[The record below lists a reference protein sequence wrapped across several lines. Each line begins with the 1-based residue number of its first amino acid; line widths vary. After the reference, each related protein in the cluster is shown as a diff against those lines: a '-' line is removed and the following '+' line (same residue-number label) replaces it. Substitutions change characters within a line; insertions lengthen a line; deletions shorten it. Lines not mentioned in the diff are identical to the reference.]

1 MEMAIV
7 TAVTD
12 PGVLADFP
20 HFPNTAR
27 VKNNI
32 VALWLCRVY
41 QVCLAATAPTFAS
54 KTRSNFRLERD
65 QAALRTGPRRQPS
78 SVSSTICHRSI
89 RYHWGGMRREQPG
102 LSLLQQHGGL
112 SSRLAAADL
121 YGMYVIIG
129 FCGVVLLRGF
139 FILRSPFPRS
149 SPSLTHPRDRYI
161 ISNRFFRSQ
170 RHGNRWRWYVSN
182 RTAPRSP
189 TIHRIRC
196 SDVAPFVFTPIAVC
210 AMRACSDAVRR
221 RDVT

>member
-54 KTRSNFRLERD
+54 KTRSNFRRERD

-89 RYHWGGMRREQPG
+89 RYHWGGVRREQPG

-121 YGMYVIIG
+121 YGMYVITR
-129 FCGVVLLRGF
+129 FCGVVLLPRVLHSPVSFSSQLSVPDTPKRQIYHIKQVLPVTTARKSMAMVCLKSDGAPVTNNTSHSLQRCCAF
-139 FILRSPFPRS
+139 RLHADRRLRNA
-149 SPSLTHPRDRYI
+149 SL
-161 ISNRFFRSQ
+161 Q
-170 RHGNRWRWYVSN
+170 
-182 RTAPRSP
+182 
-189 TIHRIRC
+189 
-196 SDVAPFVFTPIAVC
+196 
-210 AMRACSDAVRR
+210 
-221 RDVT
+221 